1 MTALT
6 GKSKKLVNVKSKN
19 SNRLKKPRKDIKKIS
34 GSKKTGKPDE
44 LTELTEIWDENLC
57 E

>member
-1 MTALT
+1 MTTLT

-34 GSKKTGKPDE
+34 GSRKIGKSDE
-44 LTELTEIWDENLC
+44 LTELTETWDEDLC

>member
-6 GKSKKLVNVKSKN
+6 GKSKKLATVKSKH
-19 SNRLKKPRKDIKKIS
+19 SNRLKKTRKDVKKIS
-34 GSKKTGKPDE
+34 SSKKIGKPDE